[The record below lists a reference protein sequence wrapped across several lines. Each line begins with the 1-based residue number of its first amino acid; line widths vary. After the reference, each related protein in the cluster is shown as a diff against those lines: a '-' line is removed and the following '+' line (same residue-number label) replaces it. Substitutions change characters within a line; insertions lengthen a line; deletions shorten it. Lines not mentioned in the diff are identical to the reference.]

1 MKKLKYFIAV
11 AALAAALT
19 FSVKA
24 ATITITDLGQFTL
37 KDQNPIN
44 VLAGANGSGLD
55 SGVLPGDQDLLFGG
69 RMTGSSGGSFIN
81 SFGTFS
87 LTVDATNHAFLT
99 FTMNPGFVLAGIGV
113 HAGGGHLERFFSI
126 NDETSGTAEGPFFGN
141 IKKGKAQGLS
151 NFDVFVEAR
160 VPDGGTTAMLLV
172 GALTGLGVMRRYLK
186 SSA

>member
-69 RMTGSSGGSFIN
+69 RMTGSSGGSFIKR
-81 SFGTFS
+81 
-87 LTVDATNHAFLT
+87 
-99 FTMNPGFVLAGIGV
+99 LAGDIAVHKGRTQCGV
-113 HAGGGHLERFFSI
+113 QRG
-126 NDETSGTAEGPFFGN
+126 
-141 IKKGKAQGLS
+141 
-151 NFDVFVEAR
+151 V
-160 VPDGGTTAMLLV
+160 VPDRQRVVAPIPAERESLPRRP
-172 GALTGLGVMRRYLK
+172 GAAVVE
-186 SSA
+186 